1 MQGRFRIA
9 AAPSTPYY
17 TLTQSDSS
25 PCIPSSQTPTPCKR
39 RPLNNNENQLPGV
52 PATPTPTPKKH
63 RTTLAQSNSPQ
74 IPVFTAARRMDPRR
88 LSIPPFLAGMTN
100 HTPAKVLQLWDVH
113 ADGCLQDEK
122 EDIEQQALLIY
133 TVTGYF
139 PSMPRLLKRIK
150 DWRLKS
156 KGVTLREATD
166 VSENELS
173 PLSIE
178 FEVPRSTVDTD
189 TEQGWFCPFEQMP
202 HINPLSPADFPQ
214 ANLHEDTDAF
224 LLQCLT
230 RTTQITDNGLTDGL
244 IAKNQL
250 NNKEQV
256 VANPKQLVSMSYH
269 TTTSSPLSFDQQATH
284 TVSSGITTLPYE
296 ILSHIF
302 VIYTFEDEKFN
313 PRVPFLHP
321 DKSNG
326 PLHICSISRQ
336 WRQIALTTPILWS
349 SIFVGH
355 HPDLRLVKLWLER
368 SRSYP
373 LTFRLEPEPR
383 RDKTPEDLRFT
394 EAAFSLFSTQLHRWR
409 SISLHLQDSTAK
421 AFLALPLSNATL
433 LDQAVVNA
441 GRCGFET
448 CTLVFAALSAF
459 PRLRWL
465 TWLGRRYIPPVAES
479 TFWSQLTSI
488 DLICCRVSIFECVT
502 LLRHCP
508 NTSRLSIWNVSDGQ
522 LQKDYPHTTLL
533 HLQELIVGGSEYD
546 FSGVFNLFNMPAL
559 HYLSVRHNSTGNC
572 YSNLRGLLDRSG
584 CRLQRFALNDHSLTQ
599 LDVITFFRDSV
610 IRSIP
615 RVTFN
620 VTPRSMDY
628 HACLAALKESS
639 FSHVPVFGKHE
650 REAIYMGWGEPCF
663 NYIISIEGWS
673 DS

>member
-1 MQGRFRIA
+1 
-9 AAPSTPYY
+9 
-17 TLTQSDSS
+17 
-25 PCIPSSQTPTPCKR
+25 
-39 RPLNNNENQLPGV
+39 
-52 PATPTPTPKKH
+52 
-63 RTTLAQSNSPQ
+63 
-74 IPVFTAARRMDPRR
+74 
-88 LSIPPFLAGMTN
+88 
-100 HTPAKVLQLWDVH
+100 
-113 ADGCLQDEK
+113 
-122 EDIEQQALLIY
+122 
-133 TVTGYF
+133 
-139 PSMPRLLKRIK
+139 MPRLLKRIK

-156 KGVTLREATD
+156 RGVTPREGTD

-178 FEVPRSTVDTD
+178 FDVSRPTVDTD

-202 HINPLSPADFPQ
+202 HVNPLSPADFPQ

-230 RTTQITDNGLTDGL
+230 RTQQITENGLTAGL
-244 IAKNQL
+244 VAKNQL
-250 NNKEQV
+250 DNREQV

-355 HPDLRLVKLWLER
+355 HPDLRLVKLWLAR
-368 SRSYP
+368 SQSHP
-373 LTFRLEPEPR
+373 LTFRLEPEYR
-383 RDKTPEDLRFT
+383 RDKTPKDLRFT
-394 EAAFSLFSTQLHRWR
+394 EEVFSLFSTQLHRWR
-409 SISLHLQDSTAK
+409 TITLHLQDSTAR
-421 AFLALPLSNATL
+421 AFFTLPLSKATL
-433 LDQAVVNA
+433 LYHATVNTSQCDLEN
-441 GRCGFET
+441 G
-448 CTLVFAALSAF
+448 TLVFAALSAC

-465 TWLGRRYIPPVAES
+465 SWFGRRYIPPVAES

-488 DLICCRVSIFECVT
+488 ELLCCIVSISECVT

-533 HLQELIVGGSEYD
+533 HLQELVVQGAEYD
-546 FSGVFNLFNMPAL
+546 FSGVFNFFNMPAL
-559 HYLSVRHNSTGNC
+559 HYLSVQHTSTGNC
-572 YSNLRGLLDRSG
+572 YSNLRALLDRSG
-584 CRLQRFALNDHSLTQ
+584 CHLQRFALDDHSLTQ
-599 LDVITFFRDSV
+599 LDVITFFQTSV

-620 VTPRSMDY
+620 VAPRSMDY

-639 FSHVPVFGKHE
+639 FSQVPVFGKHE
-650 REAIYMGWGEPCF
+650 REEIFMGWGEPLF
-663 NYIISIEGWS
+663 YIH
-673 DS
+673 DHN